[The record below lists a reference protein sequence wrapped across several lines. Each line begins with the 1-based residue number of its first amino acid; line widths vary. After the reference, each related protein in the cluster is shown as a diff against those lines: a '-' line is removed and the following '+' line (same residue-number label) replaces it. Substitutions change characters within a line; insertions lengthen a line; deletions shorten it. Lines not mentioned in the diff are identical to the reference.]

1 MDKEAPVPTFLNPPT
16 LATPGSRFSQGVLAR
31 ADARRLILSGQVAMR
46 PDGSLAQG
54 LEAQT
59 HLVFDKIEALL
70 AAAGM
75 DLSHLVKL
83 VIYCAQPGGADVVRT
98 IRNQRLGAHAPAST
112 FVYVAGLA
120 NPAYLVEIEGEALK
134 EA

>member
-1 MDKEAPVPTFLNPPT
+1 MTTFLNPPT
-16 LATPGSRFSQGVLAR
+16 LATPGSRFSHGVLVK

-46 PDGSLAQG
+46 ADGSLAQG

-59 HLVFDKIEALL
+59 QLVFDNIEALL
-70 AAAGM
+70 AAADM

-83 VIYCAQPGGADVVRT
+83 VIYCAEPGGAGVVRG
-98 IRNQRLGAHAPAST
+98 IRNQRLGDHAPAST
-112 FVYVAGLA
+112 FLYVAGLA
-120 NPAYLVEIEGEALK
+120 NPDYLVEIEGEAVR